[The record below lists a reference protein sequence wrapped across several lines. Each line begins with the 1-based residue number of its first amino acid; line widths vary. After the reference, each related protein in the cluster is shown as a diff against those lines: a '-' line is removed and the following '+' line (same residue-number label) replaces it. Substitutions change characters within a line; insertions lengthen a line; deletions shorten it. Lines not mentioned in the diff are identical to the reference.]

1 MRDVRSRPLFR
12 RDTAVLS
19 PLETIKWWEA
29 RRIPYNAMVGA
40 AGLVSIALVLT
51 ADLISESFFHF
62 TYAMPDPPLAAVFA
76 ILLYAIAANACYTGG
91 WIAEIVARK
100 AWPAKASR
108 LKDSFL
114 WGSLFSMVLTL
125 LPGVVLLLLL
135 PVEVVT
141 GRDARALQE
150 LIRKGDTMEA
160 TALLLRK
167 PEEIKSVTHDKFEL
181 TPLCLALENPQE
193 GMIRALLDAGAD
205 PKADCFGQTAL
216 AAADRTKNL
225 EIVRL
230 LVAHGA
236 DAAADHGAALTEA
249 ARSGDAKNVQFLL
262 DHGADANAVEEA
274 GRGDSA
280 DIVHLTPLKAAAGA
294 GSVDVLKLLL
304 DHGAKVGFRGK
315 NDDAA
320 LHLAAEGASPAKAV
334 GWLLDHGADANS
346 RGHAGRTPLHA
357 AVDGLL
363 VFDSA
368 AKTEQRR
375 TDLDT
380 IRLLL
385 ARGAD
390 INARD
395 DADHTPLFYAESR
408 KQADVARLLRE
419 HGAASR

>member
-1 MRDVRSRPLFR
+1 
-12 RDTAVLS
+12 
-19 PLETIKWWEA
+19 
-29 RRIPYNAMVGA
+29 MVGA
-40 AGLVSIALVLT
+40 AGLVSICLVL
-51 ADLISESFFHF
+51 AAAFIAESFYQFS
-62 TYAMPDPPLAAVFA
+62 YAMPDPPIAAVFA
-76 ILLYAIAANACYTGG
+76 IILYAVAANVCYTGG

-114 WGSLFSMVLTL
+114 WGSVFSMGLTL
-125 LPGVVLLLLL
+125 LPGIVILVLL

-141 GRDARALQE
+141 GRDARTLQE
-150 LIRKGDTMEA
+150 LIRKGDAMEV
-160 TALLLRK
+160 TALLFRK

-205 PKADCFGQTAL
+205 PKADCFGRTAL
-216 AAADRTKNL
+216 AAANAMRNL

-236 DAAADHGAALTEA
+236 DAAADHSAALTEA

-280 DIVHLTPLKAAAGA
+280 DIIHLTPLKAAAGA

-304 DHGAKVGFRGK
+304 DRSAKVDFRGK

-320 LHLAAEGASPAKAV
+320 LHLAAAGKGRAAAV
-334 GWLLDHGADANS
+334 GLLLDRGAGVNV
-346 RGHAGRTPLHA
+346 RGYAGRTPLHA
-357 AVDGLL
+357 AVEGEL
-363 VFDSA
+363 VYDSA
-368 AKTEQRR
+368 AKAELRW
-375 TDLDT
+375 TDLDA

-385 ARGAD
+385 TRGAD

-395 DADHTPLFYAESR
+395 DADHTPLFYAEAR